1 MRALVSNVAMLS
13 LAAAISNVAVPDA
26 GHAQGVS
33 TPPTFTKQAF
43 DANGA
48 PLTGP
53 PQVGQS
59 INYVLSYSGGT
70 SALGPVTIDD
80 TLSANQTYVN
90 SSIVAP
96 PGWISTLPGYYPGN
110 HETYSNPGFGPG
122 TSFIVNVPV
131 AQLGQSGTS
140 SGDGFYPI
148 PVGGNVYAIFHHETY
163 GSAHINC
170 WNLLSLVQCPGG
182 YPLSLDSST
191 DPRTTPQ
198 IVRTAVFGSRIF
210 FPSAHYDLTSNKTT
224 FGIGCWDTGT
234 QAPCS
239 FIPLP
244 TNPSLSG
251 KYEANLSVGGTAL
264 YSVIT
269 GVVAEPNNP
278 NRLFMYAI
286 DRVYCVD
293 VSAPLTPIPCSG
305 WSPTILAGSGSQLLD
320 MIVGEGTSPARL
332 YVHYG
337 ITPPAGNKTTLAC
350 LDAST
355 GNRCAGWTDPQV
367 ALHGSP
373 SPGEYGTLSLA
384 FSGAGLMTAVCLH
397 PYLNAVSGDTMNCF
411 DAGNGGAAPNI
422 PNFAS
427 AVGSAKVITAYHI
440 PNSNRVLYAQYTNNP
455 PISCFDFAV
464 AGPCTP
470 FAPAWNLIEPNPL
483 NPNMTMPP
491 FQDYGYVVDPAQPDR
506 CLLGLGNK
514 GIIWRFARDGGY
526 DATGCVP
533 RVEQTF
539 DINSFFCG
547 PIKPKQATWNS
558 IVFLNPPLASQLS
571 GGTISVT
578 IGSTTLPVI
587 NYVPGTK
594 TYPFNPPVSALGANS
609 QATVLFTPTYLSTPP
624 NGYQLELTFTADVN
638 PQICYQATATCGP
651 VSNNA
656 TMAGSIASA
665 APPVP
670 FKASASL
677 NLGNATGPSCEPGI
691 LKVCKVAGTGITVGT
706 PFNFTVSTSAS
717 HGVLTVPAGPAPG
730 GTCMVGPGYPIGTQV
745 GVTESVPT
753 GDTVSSIT
761 VAPPSQLVNTN
772 LPGGSVTVA
781 IGSGVTEATFTDNR
795 TGFLEICKNGDVTGN
810 FSFTV
815 DPGGLGPFVVPA
827 GACSPAIPVAAGL
840 VTIHEMQTSSS
851 ANIIACN
858 TIPAGQQ
865 GPCNVPPGSQSS
877 VVTVAPGD
885 ISTMTIAFITN
896 RRLRPL
902 TPEPAP
908 PPPAR

>member
-1 MRALVSNVAMLS
+1 MRALVSSVAIVAI
-13 LAAAISNVAVPDA
+13 AAAIVNVTVPNAV
-26 GHAQGVS
+26 HAQGVS
-33 TPPTFTKQAF
+33 TPPTFTKQAL
-43 DANGA
+43 DANGT

-53 PQVGQS
+53 PQAGQT
-59 INYVLSYSGGT
+59 IHYVLSYSGST
-70 SALGPVTIDD
+70 SALGPITIDD

-96 PGWISTLPGYYPGN
+96 PDWIWTLPGYNPGN

-131 AQLGQSGTS
+131 AQLGQAAASG
-140 SGDGFYPI
+140 GDGFYPI
-148 PVGGNVYAIFHHETY
+148 PVGGNVYAVFHHEAY
-163 GSAHINC
+163 GSAMIYC

-182 YPLSLDSST
+182 YPLSLDSSAT
-191 DPRTTPQ
+191 DQRTTPQ
-198 IVRTAVFGSRIF
+198 IVRTAVVGSRIYY
-210 FPSAHYDLTSNKTT
+210 PSARYDLTSNKTT

-234 QAPCS
+234 QAPCA

-251 KYEANLSVGGTAL
+251 KYEGNTTVGGTAL

-286 DRVYCVD
+286 DRVDCVD

-320 MIVGEGTSPARL
+320 MIVGEGTTPARL
-332 YVHYG
+332 YVQYG
-337 ITPPAGNKTTLAC
+337 ITPLAGNKTTLSC

-355 GNRCAGWTDPQV
+355 GSRCAGWTDPQV
-367 ALHGSP
+367 TLHGSP
-373 SPGEYGTLSLA
+373 SPSEYGTLSLA

-411 DAGNGGAAPNI
+411 DAGSGGAAPNI

-427 AVGSAKVITAYHI
+427 AIGSAKVITAYHI
-440 PNSNRVLYAQYTNNP
+440 PNSTRVLYAQYQNNP
-455 PISCFDFAV
+455 PISCFDFGLP
-464 AGPCTP
+464 GPCTP
-470 FAPAWNLIEPNPL
+470 FAPAWNTNASSSNPPNG
-483 NPNMTMPP
+483 PP
-491 FQDYGYVVDPAQPDR
+491 FEDYGYVVDPAEPDR

-514 GIIWRFARDGGY
+514 GVIWRFARDGGY
-526 DATGCVP
+526 DSTGCVP
-533 RVEQTF
+533 RVVQTF
-539 DINSFFCG
+539 DINSFFCAV
-547 PIKPKQATWNS
+547 KPKQATWGS
-558 IVFLNPPLASQLS
+558 IVIHNRPPQLT
-571 GGTISVT
+571 GGTITLVNSALQTVST
-578 IGSTTLPVI
+578 ITISAT
-587 NYVPGTK
+587 NN
-594 TYPFNPPVSALGANS
+594 TYPVNILATSPNS
-609 QATVLFTPTYLSTPP
+609 QLTLQFIPTYSPSAPTT
-624 NGYQLELTFTADVN
+624 GYQLELTFTADVN

-656 TMAGSIASA
+656 AMAGSIVSA
-665 APPVP
+665 APPIP
-670 FKASASL
+670 FKASASV

-706 PFNFTVSTSAS
+706 PFNFTVSTSTS

-730 GTCMVGPGYPIGTQV
+730 GTCMVGPGYPVGTQV
-745 GVTESVPT
+745 GVTETVPG

-851 ANIIACN
+851 ANIIACS
-858 TIPAGQQ
+858 TIPASQQ

-877 VVTVAPGD
+877 VVTVVPGD

-896 RRLRPL
+896 RRVGRL
-902 TPEPAP
+902 TPPPVP
-908 PPPAR
+908 PPPAQ